1 MPMSAPVELFLSGL
15 VLGAGPCM
23 LFCLP
28 LLIPLIAG
36 TSEGWVE
43 GIKGTL
49 AFSLSRLLAYT
60 VLGLGS
66 GFFGELIFH
75 YVGQTE
81 FGAIVWAVGGVF
93 IFTLGVVILLGE
105 QNRSQVC
112 RVLRR
117 YTIDDGLKS
126 LAFIGFIVGV
136 TPCPPLIGVLTHI
149 ALSVKSP
156 LIGAFY
162 GLCFGLGAS
171 IFTPIVVLGVIAGGA
186 PGLIF
191 KSPRVQEL
199 FKRSCGLILVLLG
212 ARQIY
217 TQITGGGLYY

>member
-1 MPMSAPVELFLSGL
+1 MNASVELFLSGL

-36 TSEGWVE
+36 TSGGWVE

-66 GFFGELIFH
+66 GFFGELFFDYI
-75 YVGQTE
+75 GQTE
-81 FGAIVWAVGGVF
+81 FSVIVWTVGGVF
-93 IFTLGVVILLGE
+93 IFTLGVILLLGE
-105 QNRSQVC
+105 QNRSVAC

-117 YTIDDGLKS
+117 HTIDDGLKS

-149 ALSVKSP
+149 ALSVESP

-171 IFTPIVVLGVIAGGA
+171 IFTPIAVLGVIAGGA
-186 PGLIF
+186 PGMIF
-191 KSPRVQEL
+191 KTPRIHEL
-199 FKRSCGLILVLLG
+199 FRRSCGLILVLLG
-212 ARQIY
+212 ARHVYSQLI
-217 TQITGGGLYY
+217 GGGLYY